1 MDKVKKAKGF
11 ILLGVLLGVCYW
23 IGQKKREVKDEH

>member
-11 ILLGVLLGVCYW
+11 ILLGVLLGVSYW
-23 IGQKKREVKDEH
+23 LGQKKGREG